1 MSEKKEKKN
10 KPKKAPPLTPNE
22 RARIAYKRNIEDKTY
37 LKLMLL
43 KETKLKLNALVA
55 DSGGTQN
62 GFFEQLINDA
72 YNHKFKKSE

>member
-1 MSEKKEKKN
+1 MSDTTEKKK

-22 RARIAYKRNIEDKTY
+22 RARIAYKRKTEDNTY
-37 LKLMLL
+37 LKVMLL

-72 YNHKFKKSE
+72 YRERILKK